1 MSYPLTL
8 GALAFFLAVIWG
20 DPLIRLL
27 KRQQMG
33 KRIRIEGPASHQV
46 KSGTLTMGGILFVAA
61 VVLITIGLNLANP
74 LGFTL
79 IGESVL
85 TPVLA
90 MLAFAALGMLDD
102 VAGIR
107 RRRGDAQ
114 GLLARSKLPIQIALA
129 LILALIMY
137 WRLDIH
143 SISFPTIPARI
154 DIDGWWLPIAVF
166 IIVASANSVNLTDGL
181 DGLAGSIAA
190 VCFAAYGFIAYLQ
203 GQVWLAAFCF
213 TTVGAL
219 FAFLWF
225 NAYPAQLFMG
235 DTGSLA
241 LGATLGVVA
250 LMTGQ
255 WLLLPIIA
263 LPFVAEALSVII
275 QVLSAK
281 LSRRFL
287 GRDIRPFK
295 MSPLHHHFELGGWSE
310 TQVTQRF
317 FLIGLLASM
326 LGIALALL

>member
-46 KSGTLTMGGILFVAA
+46 KSGTPTMGGILFVAA

-90 MLAFAALGMLDD
+90 MLAFASLGMLDD